1 MPSTAEGA
9 TTGVAGPHHPPAAPG
24 AVPGPDLDAPLD
36 RLWHELRSGPE
47 GLDERDAARRL
58 QVQGPNALPARSR
71 ASWPR
76 ALARQVVHPL
86 ALLLWAASGLALLAG
101 TPVLA
106 AAIVVVVLLNAGLAF
121 WQEQHAE
128 HAVAALEAYLP
139 ARTRV
144 LRGGVAREIPAV
156 EVVTGDVVLLGEGA
170 AVPADGR
177 LVSGAVEIDMS
188 ALTGESVPVA
198 RRAGAH
204 PPGPVLEAPDL
215 VFRGT
220 TCTVG
225 SARAVVT
232 GTGVHTE
239 IGRIAALTG
248 HVGHRESPLEVQVR
262 RVAWLIAAVALGTG
276 AAFLP
281 IGLLAGLSFTA
292 ALVFAIGLL
301 VANVPEGLLPT
312 ITLALAAGVR
322 SLARH
327 GAVIRRLSAVETLGS
342 TTVICTDKTG
352 TLTRNRMRPHAL
364 WTPARGRGDPDRDAS
379 AAPQAARVAQRCSDA
394 DLPNPARG
402 TGSGDPTEL
411 ALLVFA
417 AAAGLDTRA
426 ATRLRDRRAVHPF
439 DPVLTRMSTVD
450 DTPDGL
456 AVHTKGAVEAVLER
470 CTALRRDGGVT
481 ELDAAGRAE
490 VLTATADL
498 AADGLRVLALA
509 GRPAGPGDVGA
520 DRAAVESGLVLEAL
534 VGLVDPPRPSVRPAV
549 ARCHAAGIAVHVVT
563 GDHPVTAEAVARA
576 VGIGAHGLRVVG
588 GAELA
593 GLREGALDALL
604 AAGDEIVFARVAP
617 EQKLRIVEALGHLGE
632 VVAVTGDGVNDAPAL
647 RRADIGVAMGAS
659 GTDVARE
666 AATMVLTDD
675 DFATIERAVAEG
687 RRVYDDVRKFVLYIF
702 AHAVPEVVP
711 FLVFALSGG
720 AVPLGL
726 TVLQIL
732 AIDLGT
738 ETLPALA
745 LGREPAEPGVMSR
758 PPRPRSEGVIRPR
771 MLWRAWGLLGL
782 TSAALTTGA
791 FLVVLLRAGWTP
803 GAPTGP
809 GSALHPAYVEATT
822 ATFVGIV
829 ACQIG
834 TAFAARTEHASLR
847 SVGLGTN
854 PLLWWGIGF
863 EVLVTAAVVYL
874 PVAQHLVG
882 TAPLDAATVALL
894 LCCAP
899 LVWGVDEL
907 DRWRRRRHVRPISER
922 RTR

>member
-1 MPSTAEGA
+1 MSA
-9 TTGVAGPHHPPAAPG
+9 TRAAPLDAG
-24 AVPGPDLDAPLD
+24 APSGSVDLDAPLD
-36 RLWHELRSGPE
+36 RLWHELRSDPE

-58 QVQGPNALPARSR
+58 QVQGPNALPARGR

-76 ALARQVVHPL
+76 ALARQLVHPL
-86 ALLLWAASGLALLAG
+86 ALLLWAAAGLALLAG

-106 AAIVVVVLLNAGLAF
+106 AAVAVVVLLNAGLAF

-144 LRGGVAREIPAV
+144 LRGGVAREIPAA
-156 EVVTGDVVLLGEGA
+156 EVVRGDVVLLTEGA

-177 LVSGAVEIDMS
+177 LVSGAVEVDMS

-204 PPGPVLEAPDL
+204 PPGPLLEAPDL

-232 GTGVHTE
+232 GTGAHTE

-248 HVGHRESPLEVQVR
+248 HVGHRESPLEQQVR
-262 RVAWLIAAVALGTG
+262 RVAWLIAVVAVGTG

-322 SLARH
+322 SLARR
-327 GAVIRRLSAVETLGS
+327 GAVVRRLSAVETLGS

-352 TLTRNRMRPHAL
+352 TLTENRMRPQAF
-364 WTPARGRGDPDRDAS
+364 WTPATGRADPVGEAGRVPAL
-379 AAPQAARVAQRCSDA
+379 ARIAQRCSEA
-394 DLPNPARG
+394 DLPDPARG
-402 TGSGDPTEL
+402 ARSGDPTEL
-411 ALLVFA
+411 ALLALA

-426 ATRLRDRRAVHPF
+426 DTRQRGRRAVHPF

-450 DTPDGL
+450 DTPEGF
-456 AVHTKGAVEAVLER
+456 AVHTKGAVEAVLPR
-470 CTALRRDGGVT
+470 CTQLRRADGAAP
-481 ELDAAGRAE
+481 LDDAGRTQ
-490 VLTATADL
+490 VLAATAAL
-498 AADGLRVLALA
+498 AADGLRVLTLA
-509 GRPAGPGDVGA
+509 ARSATAA
-520 DRAAVESGLVLEAL
+520 DTTAPREEVESGLVLEGL
-534 VGLVDPPRPSVRPAV
+534 VGLVDPPRPSVAPAV
-549 ARCHAAGIAVHVVT
+549 ASCHAAGITVHVVT
-563 GDHPVTAEAVARA
+563 GDHPVTAAAVARS
-576 VGIGAHGLRVVG
+576 VGIGVDGLRVVG
-588 GAELA
+588 GGELA
-593 GLREGALDALL
+593 ALRESELDALL

-617 EQKLRIVEALGHLGE
+617 EQKLRIVEALEHLGE
-632 VVAVTGDGVNDAPAL
+632 VVAATGDGVNVAPAL

-675 DFATIERAVAEG
+675 DFATIERAVAAG
-687 RRVYDDVRKFVLYIF
+687 RRVYENVRKFVVYIF
-702 AHAVPEVVP
+702 AHAVPEIVP
-711 FLVFALSGG
+711 FLLFALSGG
-720 AVPLGL
+720 AIPLGL

-745 LGREPAEPGVMSR
+745 LGREPAEPGLMERR
-758 PPRPRSEGVIRPR
+758 PRHRSEGVIRPR
-771 MLWRAWGLLGL
+771 MLWRAWGLLGI
-782 TSAALTTGA
+782 TSAVLTTGA
-791 FLVVLLRAGWTP
+791 FLLVLLRGGWTP

-809 GSALHPAYVEATT
+809 GTALHPLYLEATT

-829 ACQIG
+829 ACQVG
-834 TAFAARTEHASLR
+834 TAVAARTEHASLR
-847 SVGLGTN
+847 SVGLGGN
-854 PLLWWGIGF
+854 PLLWWGIAF
-863 EVLVTAAVVYL
+863 ELLVTAAVVYL
-874 PVAQHLVG
+874 PVGRQIVG

-899 LVWGVDEL
+899 VVWGVDEL
-907 DRWRRRRHVRPISER
+907 DRWRRRRSAPLPER
-922 RTR
+922 RTP